1 MSKSRAQW
9 VEPPANQDATRV
21 VCYGSRVAK
30 RVADGALINP
40 EATTEAGV
48 MAFRVDRQTVL
59 DRYKARKQLGD
70 EKQEERRYNAGTRL
84 YADWFRGARQPSVVA
99 QMGDRII
106 GAESTTEVG
115 ARARERYIQAV
126 RALGPK
132 DGLSHVLIHVCCLDH
147 SAEDWARTTN
157 RHPKSGMEILR
168 IALDALADHYGL

>member
-9 VEPPANQDATRV
+9 VEPPANDDPTRL
-21 VCYGSRVAK
+21 VCYGARVAK

-70 EKQEERRYNAGTRL
+70 EKQTERRYHAGTRL
-84 YADWFRGARQPSVVA
+84 YADWYRGARQPSVVA

-106 GAESTTEVG
+106 GGESSTEVG
-115 ARARERYIQAV
+115 ARARERYVQAV
-126 RALGPK
+126 RATGQ
-132 DGLSHVLIHVCCLDH
+132 GLSHVLIHVCCLDH
-147 SAEDWARTTN
+147 SAEDWAKSTH